1 MRPLFF
7 STAVLGANAAVAAA
21 NTSYCLIS
29 TSWNATGDST
39 GTGEY
44 TGLLLETSSLLTV
57 VAAVYF
63 PPAGP
68 PTSRSA
74 TTTHVRLFK
83 CVLVAGI
90 L

>member
-1 MRPLFF
+1 MLR
-7 STAVLGANAAVAAA
+7 
-21 NTSYCLIS
+21 
-29 TSWNATGDST
+29 
-39 GTGEY
+39 
-44 TGLLLETSSLLTV
+44 LLLPTPATALSALAGMQQVIQQAQVNTQAYSETSSLLTV